1 MFKETLIFVFEM
13 LKFFFVS
20 VPVFLCIYSFLLIY
34 FEIKNLL
41 QWKIK

>member
-1 MFKETLIFVFEM
+1 MKDLLISIGEM